1 MPMNGRLMRPKASTA
16 YHPEALAWKSAVL
29 ANGGL
34 VGANLKSVSDFCKA
48 IDAAGIRASFLRLNL
63 FMGGNLAAARVPL
76 YRGAS
81 PTGTQYGGSI
91 DVNNGPFVAGDY
103 SEATGLTGNGAT
115 KYLDTGLTFASLIA
129 FGMHYDDD
137 HACAYVRTPAAGT
150 YLGGV
155 DTGDHSSAYWLAYD
169 GTGVTFYSGDPF
181 GDASVN
187 GLSTQGGMFIGHRTA
202 SSFSMFRNNVDIT
215 ASSTSNYQNDF
226 DYPLTPP
233 KVLVFAQGNPYGSNG
248 NESSATLAAYSI
260 GTAFA
265 TSAQKTAYYNAM
277 LTLQT
282 ALGRNV

>member
-1 MPMNGRLMRPKASTA
+1 MPMNPRLMRPISVA
-16 YHPEALAWKSAVL
+16 YHPEALAWRTAVL
-29 ANGGL
+29 ANGGS
-34 VGANLKSVSDFCKA
+34 VGSSLKPVSDFCRA
-48 IDAAGIRASFLRLNL
+48 IDAAGIRSKFLRLNL
-63 FMGGNLAAARVPL
+63 LVGGNLSAARVPL

-81 PTGTQYGGSI
+81 STGTQYGGTV
-91 DVNNGPFVAGDY
+91 DVNNGPFVSGDY
-103 SEATGLTGNGAT
+103 SEATGLVGNGTT

-137 HACAYVRTPAAGT
+137 HACAYVRTPGAGT

-155 DTGDHSSAYWLAYD
+155 DTGDQSSAYELAYD
-169 GTGVTFYSGDPF
+169 GLGVTFYSGDPF

-187 GLSTQGGMFIGHRTA
+187 GLSTQGGMFIGQRTA

-215 ASSTSNYQNDF
+215 NSSTSGYQNDF
-226 DYPLTPP
+226 DWPLTPP
-233 KVLVFAQGNPYGSNG
+233 KVLVFAQGNATGTNG

-265 TSAQKTAYYNAM
+265 TSAQRTAYYNAM